1 MHRVGWIFCQRGA
14 GAVCEQHASDW
25 RRLARPRVEQRVEHL
40 VQQQVQGRRVEAEEV
55 RGLLRPAM
63 FLELTLQLTLQ
74 LLLLLLL
81 LLLMIKMTVQPFQQ
95 CTATQQ
101 RVLPKP
107 PWLRETR

>member
-63 FLELTLQLTLQ
+63 FLELTLQL
-74 LLLLLLL
+74 LLLLLL
-81 LLLMIKMTVQPFQQ
+81 LLLMIEKTVQPFQQ

-107 PWLRETR
+107 PWLRERR